1 MNKGIGVIGSIIGVI
16 LIVMLLG
23 AQFFESVDSAR
34 GKEYVQTV
42 PNVTTTDGTT
52 ATVTLLKDPV
62 DNDVTN
68 VITITSNS
76 TDDTPAVDAYVTA
89 SNSLSVIGLAEATT
103 RTLTVTYNYARLDSG
118 SDRFM
123 TILGFLIIV
132 AIVIFIGIEVWQT
145 KRR

>member
-1 MNKGIGVIGSIIGVI
+1 MKGTGVIASIIGVI

-23 AQFFESVDSAR
+23 GQFFDSVDSAR
-34 GKEYVQTV
+34 GKEYTQTV

-52 ATVTLLKDPV
+52 AAVTLLKDPLG
-62 DNDVTN
+62 DDVTN
-68 VITITSNS
+68 IVSVISNS
-76 TDDTPAVDAYVTA
+76 TDDTPAADAYVTA
-89 SNSLSVIGLAEATT
+89 TNELTVIGLATAAT

-132 AIVIFIGIEVWQT
+132 ALVVYIGIEVWQT